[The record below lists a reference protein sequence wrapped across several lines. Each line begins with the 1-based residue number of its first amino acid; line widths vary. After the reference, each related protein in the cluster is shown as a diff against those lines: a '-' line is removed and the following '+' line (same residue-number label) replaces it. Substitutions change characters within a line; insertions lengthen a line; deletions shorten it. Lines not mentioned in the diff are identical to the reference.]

1 VRRCVG
7 DEPATAAGGISSASL
22 PADPARPPFPVG
34 RPFHGAIIMSPDEHT
49 AAIRALQSD
58 VADIKGTLNN
68 GLRAMVQDQRTELA
82 TVKEDIQ
89 QIRDALTGHVAKED
103 VIYEIFKRVMN
114 TGVTITGAL
123 IALLLSIIGYLLVH
137 PAGLH

>member
-1 VRRCVG
+1 M
-7 DEPATAAGGISSASL
+7 T
-22 PADPARPPFPVG
+22 
-34 RPFHGAIIMSPDEHT
+34 PDEHT
-49 AAIRALQSD
+49 AAIRSLQSD
-58 VADIKGTLNN
+58 VAEIKGTLNN

-123 IALLLSIIGYLLVH
+123 IALLLSHRL
-137 PAGLH
+137 PARPSGRSALKPTSPCLPEPPSCGSFRVWSKP